1 MSLFTRN
8 GRVGC
13 GTSNRDSMTG
23 QLISWSAVVN
33 SNYYDKLSDSLPKFV
48 AVLDEYEYNAQ
59 TVAQIVALGSS
70 SDSSSYLLQGILVL
84 NHTESSSA
92 ALAYSSPAPENPSG
106 DLYGNDDDYAWNT
119 NGDGLINEDLFG
131 VPTGFVAD
139 DAIASYIYTVANQQ
153 ATDFLSDLSNDNAG
167 VFDEETRTFPPIMAE
182 FDIYMGPKDMDSI
195 TCLSWVDTDD
205 IWRPK
210 CLPLGGTSVWGLAG
224 SPYERGSGDANA
236 NENGNA
242 NDKQPIVMVATN
254 MDATS
259 MFHDLSPGANTA
271 ASNILTILMAAKL
284 FGESVTDDL
293 LDGLQNKIMFAFFQ
307 GENYGSLG
315 SRSFLRDTAY
325 PGFECD
331 QNGTVASVAKNK
343 DGDNPKMACLSP
355 LRHDLDFMDIG
366 QIQSMIAVDQVG
378 ILSDDD
384 TFYVHTSEN
393 GYYSDIMTVVG
404 SDGWTVSDATNE
416 GSVPPSPV
424 SSLYSLSGGVGGIVL
439 TGYDEAFAEK
449 SFYMSHMDSTEK
461 ITISLEAVAQAAT
474 IVARTALAAAYGAD
488 YDNSAADT
496 IAELDADDETLTAL
510 ANCLLENGN
519 CKLLSNYAKM
529 ERVNDRSEYEADLGI
544 GPSLGNPPSYYP
556 GVFDSRNGQPFVQ
569 VDGKSYGAYTG
580 DKVYG
585 DNTEDKFLIR
595 PSMLAMSLHGLLND
609 YLGRGGSDG
618 NSDSVEFKTCQSSSD
633 CSDVAYCPND
643 NDKSVCTASK
653 VCVCPRAHYHIAL
666 DEAIIPSP
674 NNGTGIFTVSEDDEG
689 VSPMYT
695 EPYWSNDI
703 GVNVYRASNGAANW
717 TLGIGLVAAA
727 GCIAATIYLNKRLQ
741 KVKLY

>member
-1 MSLFTRN
+1 
-8 GRVGC
+8 
-13 GTSNRDSMTG
+13 MTG
-23 QLISWSAVVN
+23 RLISWSAVVN

-48 AVLDEYEYNAQ
+48 AVVDEYEYNAQ
-59 TVAQIVALGSS
+59 TVAQIVALA
-70 SDSSSYLLQGILVL
+70 SSSYSLQGILVL
-84 NHTESSSA
+84 NHTDSSSA
-92 ALAYSSPAPENPSG
+92 ELAYSSPAPENPRG
-106 DLYGNDDDYAWNT
+106 DLYGNDDEYAWNT
-119 NGDGLINEDLFG
+119 NGDGLINQDLFG
-131 VPTGFVAD
+131 VPTGFVTD

-153 ATDFLSDLSNDNAG
+153 ATDFLSDLSNESAG
-167 VFDEETRTFPPIMAE
+167 VFDEEIRTFPPIMAE
-182 FDIYMGPKDMDSI
+182 FDIYMGPEEMDSK

-205 IWRPK
+205 QWRPK

-224 SPYERGSGDANA
+224 SPYERGSGDADADGNA
-236 NENGNA
+236 NA

-271 ASNILTILMAAKL
+271 ASNILTVLMAAKL

-293 LDGLQNKIMFAFFQ
+293 LDGLQNKVMFAFFQ

-315 SRSFLRDTAY
+315 SRSFLRDVAY

-331 QNGTVASVAKNK
+331 QNGTVASMAKDK
-343 DGDNPKMACLSP
+343 DGENPKMACLSP
-355 LRHDLDFMDIG
+355 MRHDLDFVDIG
-366 QIQSMIAVDQVG
+366 VIKSMIAVDQVG
-378 ILSDDD
+378 ILSDDY
-384 TFYVHTSEN
+384 TFYVHDSGN
-393 GYYSDIMTVVG
+393 GYYANTMAG
-404 SDGWTVSDATNE
+404 MGPDGWTVQTATDV
-416 GSVPPSPV
+416 GSMPPSPV
-424 SSLYSLSGGVGGIVL
+424 SSLMSLSGDAVGGIL
-439 TGYDEAFAEK
+439 LAGYDEAFAEK
-449 SFYMSHMDSTEK
+449 SFYMSHMDSTDK
-461 ITISLEAVAQAAT
+461 ITINLEAIAKAAT
-474 IVARTALAAAYGAD
+474 IVARTALAAAYGNAD
-488 YDNSAADT
+488 DDDGSVVDT

-510 ANCLLENGN
+510 AKCLLENGN

-529 ERVNDRSEYEADLGI
+529 ERFNARSEYDADLGI

-569 VDGKSYGAYTG
+569 LDGYNYGAYSG

-585 DNTEDKFLIR
+585 DNTDDKFMIR

-618 NSDSVEFKTCQSSSD
+618 SSDSVEFQTCQSTSD
-633 CSDVAYCPND
+633 CNNVAYCPND

-653 VCVCPRAHYHIAL
+653 VCVCPRAHYHVAL

-674 NNGTGIFTVSEDDEG
+674 NNGTGLFMVSEDDEG

-703 GVNVYRASNGAANW
+703 GVHVYRASGSAANW
-717 TLGIGLVAAA
+717 TLGIGLVTAA
-727 GCIAATIYLNKRLQ
+727 GCIAATIYLNMRLR